1 MIDEGCLF
9 FGGKRDGATRDP
21 FEGNPLLD
29 ELLDAVEQW
38 VACGRQRQNEEQPLS
53 RMRYIA
59 ELIFPG
65 DSPAE

>member
-1 MIDEGCLF
+1 MIED
-9 FGGKRDGATRDP
+9 KDGVAKDP

-29 ELLDAVEQW
+29 ELLDGVEQW

-59 ELIFPG
+59 ELMFPAG
-65 DSPAE
+65 SPAE